1 MLLNTRRRMLGLLA
15 AAIGAPRLVPL
26 VPPALAADK
35 PTKTPK
41 TPECFALQPFGD
53 WKGVATNTQAGARIG
68 QITFADSDSCDLRG
82 EISVADSYDAKL
94 VLYGDPDGTPL
105 PKDFLIKPENR
116 LIAKNEDG
124 GIAVDEPLCGV
135 CTGIRDDKVSIV
147 LPLSTGA
154 LFRAAKSVEMTVKL
168 GDAKACGFTL
178 NCEDLRKALDWA
190 VEKKAALAMSLEDDK
205 CVPPAKGCFLTTAC
219 CDVLGLPDDCFE
231 LRTLR
236 RYRDETLAAMPGGN
250 AAIAAYYRIAPS
262 ILDRLPPDERA
273 TRLLSVYARFILP
286 SAIAARLGLNG
297 LAYRL
302 YARMMDELARVL
314 RAGDA
319 SPRSHHRV
327 TFLLVES
334 RALSLA
340 NHVSSA
346 KPRLRRNQAEVA
358 PQSALTLMFN
368 KK

>member
-15 AAIGAPRLVPL
+15 AAIGTSRLVPL

-94 VLYGDPDGTPL
+94 ILFGDPDSTPL

-124 GIAVDEPLCGV
+124 TTAVDEPLCGV
-135 CTGIRDDKVSIV
+135 CTDIRDDKVSIV

-168 GDAKACGFTL
+168 DDTMACSFSL
-178 NCEDLRKALDWA
+178 DCEDLRKALDWA
-190 VEKKAALAMSLEDDK
+190 VEKKEALAKSLEDDK
-205 CVPPAKGCFLTTAC
+205 CTPPAKGCFLTTAC
-219 CDVLGLPDDCFE
+219 CEVLGLPDDCFE

-236 RYRDETLAAMPGGN
+236 RYRDETLAAIPGGN
-250 AAIAAYYRIAPS
+250 AAVAAYYRVAPS
-262 ILDRLPPDERA
+262 ILDRLPRQERV

-286 SAIAARLGLNG
+286 SAVAARLGLNR

-302 YARMMDELARVL
+302 YTRMMQELIRDFA
-314 RAGDA
+314 
-319 SPRSHHRV
+319 PEEHR
-327 TFLLVES
+327 L
-334 RALSLA
+334 
-340 NHVSSA
+340 
-346 KPRLRRNQAEVA
+346 
-358 PQSALTLMFN
+358 ALTTE
-368 KK
+368 

>member
-15 AAIGAPRLVPL
+15 AAIGTSRLVPL

-94 VLYGDPDGTPL
+94 VLFGDPDSTPL

-124 GIAVDEPLCGV
+124 TTAVDEPLCGV
-135 CTGIRDDKVSIV
+135 CTDIRDDKVSIV

-168 GDAKACGFTL
+168 DDTMACSFSL
-178 NCEDLRKALDWA
+178 DCEDLRKALDWA
-190 VEKKAALAMSLEDDK
+190 VEKKEALAKSLEDDK
-205 CVPPAKGCFLTTAC
+205 CTPPAKGCFLTTAC
-219 CDVLGLPDDCFE
+219 CEVLGLPDDCFE

-250 AAIAAYYRIAPS
+250 AAVAAYYRVAPS
-262 ILDRLPPDERA
+262 ILDRLPRQDRV

-286 SAIAARLGLNG
+286 SAVAARLGLNR

-302 YARMMDELARVL
+302 YTRMMQELIR
-314 RAGDA
+314 DFA
-319 SPRSHHRV
+319 SEEHR
-327 TFLLVES
+327 L
-334 RALSLA
+334 
-340 NHVSSA
+340 
-346 KPRLRRNQAEVA
+346 
-358 PQSALTLMFN
+358 ALTTE
-368 KK
+368 

>member
-15 AAIGAPRLVPL
+15 AAIGAPRLIPL
-26 VPPALAADK
+26 VPVAHAAENEEKPAAK
-35 PTKTPK
+35 KS
-41 TPECFALQPFGD
+41 ECFALQAFGD

-68 QITFADSDSCDLRG
+68 QISFADADSCDLRG

-105 PKDFLIKPENR
+105 PKDFLVKPENR

-124 GIAVDEPLCGV
+124 SIAVDEPLCGV

-190 VEKKAALAMSLEDDK
+190 KEKKEALAKSFEDDK
-205 CVPPAKGCFLTTAC
+205 CAPPAKGCFLTTAC
-219 CDVLGLPDDCFE
+219 CEVLGLPDDCFE

-236 RYRDETLAAMPGGN
+236 RYRDETPRRHARRQRRHRRVLSSGALDPRPAFSARPRRRAFSRSMR
-250 AAIAAYYRIAPS
+250 ASSCRAPS
-262 ILDRLPPDERA
+262 RRGLDS
-273 TRLLSVYARFILP
+273 TLSPIV
-286 SAIAARLGLNG
+286 SMLG
-297 LAYRL
+297 
-302 YARMMDELARVL
+302 
-314 RAGDA
+314 
-319 SPRSHHRV
+319 
-327 TFLLVES
+327 
-334 RALSLA
+334 
-340 NHVSSA
+340 
-346 KPRLRRNQAEVA
+346 
-358 PQSALTLMFN
+358 
-368 KK
+368 

>member
-68 QITFADSDSCDLRG
+68 QISFADSDSCDLRG

-154 LFRAAKSVEMTVKL
+154 LFRAVKSVEMTVKL
-168 GDAKACGFTL
+168 GDTKACGFTL

-190 VEKKAALAMSLEDDK
+190 VEKKEALAKSLEDDK
-205 CVPPAKGCFLTTAC
+205 CAPPAKGCFLTTAC

-236 RYRDETLAAMPGGN
+236 HYRDETLAAMPGGN
-250 AAIAAYYRIAPS
+250 AAIVAYYSIAPS
-262 ILDRLPPDERA
+262 ILDRLPPDER
-273 TRLLSVYARFILP
+273 TTLLLSVYARFIFP
-286 SAIAARLGLNG
+286 SAIAARLGLNA

-302 YARMMDELARVL
+302 YARMMDELVRDFAPEMHSPHYRTTHP
-314 RAGDA
+314 
-319 SPRSHHRV
+319 SPRLARTVAREPRV
-327 TFLLVES
+327 K
-334 RALSLA
+334 R
-340 NHVSSA
+340 
-346 KPRLRRNQAEVA
+346 
-358 PQSALTLMFN
+358 
-368 KK
+368 

>member
-15 AAIGAPRLVPL
+15 AVIGAPRLIPL
-26 VPPALAADK
+26 VPVAHAAETEDK
-35 PTKTPK
+35 PAAKK
-41 TPECFALQPFGD
+41 SECFALQAFGD

-68 QITFADSDSCDLRG
+68 QISFADADSCDLRG

-105 PKDFLIKPENR
+105 PKDFLVKPENR

-124 GIAVDEPLCGV
+124 SIAVDEPLCGV

-168 GDAKACGFTL
+168 GDTKACGFTL

-190 VEKKAALAMSLEDDK
+190 KEKKEALAKSFEDDK
-205 CVPPAKGCFLTTAC
+205 CAPPAKGCFLTTAC
-219 CDVLGLPDDCFE
+219 CEVLGLPDDCFE

-236 RYRDETLAAMPGGN
+236 RYRDESLAAMPGGN
-250 AAIAAYYRIAPS
+250 AAIAAYYLLAPS
-262 ILDRLPPDERA
+262 ILDRLSRQDRV

-286 SAIAARLGLNG
+286 SAVAARLGLNT

-302 YARMMDELARVL
+302 YARMMSELAPDFAPEV
-314 RAGDA
+314 
-319 SPRSHHRV
+319 HHLGR
-327 TFLLVES
+327 TTE
-334 RALSLA
+334 
-340 NHVSSA
+340 
-346 KPRLRRNQAEVA
+346 
-358 PQSALTLMFN
+358 
-368 KK
+368 